1 MNISISSVHVDH
13 TPAKQVISRRRKNE
27 NVFKMSKNEKCTC
40 KACKTTSF
48 LSNMQICDVL
58 VAVVGVARALRLR
71 VDNLC
76 FLDQLTLEKLQEKH
90 FPEFENM
97 CLKLD
102 NGKRDYEGLAAKYDR
117 ISVDERESLHDER
130 MRKGGSPSRELMS
143 YIKTKYPNH
152 PVVEL
157 IKNLK
162 DIGRNDIALIL
173 KPLVKNKA

>member
-1 MNISISSVHVDH
+1 MRNA
-13 TPAKQVISRRRKNE
+13 PAKRAKLQ
-27 NVFKMSKNEKCTC
+27 
-40 KACKTTSF
+40 
-48 LSNMQICDVL
+48 LSCQICKFVMSL
-58 VAVVGVARALRLR
+58 SCCRRGGSCLRSLR
-71 VDNLC
+71 QKIDNLC
-76 FLDQLTLEKLQEKH
+76 FLGKLTLEELQEKH

-102 NGKRDYEGLAAKYDR
+102 NGKRDYEALAAKYDR

-130 MRKGGSPSRELMS
+130 QRKGGSPSRELMS
-143 YIKTKYPNH
+143 YIKAKYPNH

-162 DIGRNDIALIL
+162 DIGRKDIALIL

>member
-1 MNISISSVHVDH
+1 MSLSCC
-13 TPAKQVISRRRKNE
+13 RRGG
-27 NVFKMSKNEKCTC
+27 SC
-40 KACKTTSF
+40 
-48 LSNMQICDVL
+48 
-58 VAVVGVARALRLR
+58 LRSLR
-71 VDNLC
+71 QKIDNLC
-76 FLDQLTLEKLQEKH
+76 FLGKLTLEELQEKH

-102 NGKRDYEGLAAKYDR
+102 NGKRDYEALAAKYDT

-130 MRKGGSPSRELMS
+130 QRKGGSPSRELMS
-143 YIKTKYPNH
+143 YIKAKYPNH

-162 DIGRNDIALIL
+162 DIGRKDIALIL